1 MQKAIQTISIVGAGN
16 VATQLAKHLKSVGIE
31 IVSCSSKNGKN
42 ASDLAN
48 QLNTTVVASLT
59 DLPVVD
65 LVLVCVN
72 DDAISTVLHE
82 IPAHLNVAYTSGS
95 VELTALPQR
104 ERLGVFYPLQTFTKG
119 IELDLTHVPF
129 LIESTNPS
137 WGDELQVLAKK
148 ISSQVHWATS
158 EDRKRLH
165 VGAVFVNNFTNHL
178 AHLADQFLKA
188 KQLNFELLVPLLQET
203 SKKLQF
209 ISPNDAQTGPAR
221 RGDLLI
227 LEQHKQLLDGNALE
241 IYEMLSKS
249 ILDTY
254 KKLEE

>member
-16 VATQLAKHLKSVGIE
+16 VATQLAKHLKRVGVE
-31 IVSCSSKNGKN
+31 IVSCSSKNEKN
-42 ASDLAN
+42 ASDLAH
-48 QLNTTVVASLT
+48 QLGSKVVVSLS
-59 DLPVVD
+59 DLPEVD

-82 IPAHLNVAYTSGS
+82 IPTHLKVAYTSGS
-95 VELTALPQR
+95 VELASLPTR
-104 ERLGVFYPLQTFTKG
+104 EHLGVFYPLQTFTKG
-119 IELDLTHVPF
+119 IELEMANVPF

-148 ISSQVHWATS
+148 ISSHVHWATS
-158 EDRKRLH
+158 EERKRLH

-178 AHLADQFLKA
+178 AYLADQFLKSN
-188 KQLNFELLVPLLQET
+188 QLDIELLLPLLQET

-209 ISPNDAQTGPAR
+209 ISPYDAQTGPAR

-227 LEQHKQLLDGNALE
+227 LEQHKQLLDGNTLK
-241 IYEMLSKS
+241 IYELLSKS

>member
-42 ASDLAN
+42 ASALAN

-137 WGDELQVLAKK
+137 WGNELHVLAKK

-178 AHLADQFLKA
+178 AYLADQFLKA
-188 KQLNFELLVPLLQET
+188 NELNFELLVPLLQET
-203 SKKLQF
+203 SKKLQS
-209 ISPNDAQTGPAR
+209 ISPYDAQTGPAR

-227 LEQHKQLLDGNALE
+227 LEQHKQVLDGNALE
-241 IYEMLSKS
+241 IYELLSKS
-249 ILDTY
+249 ILETY